1 MSYVIPNETP
11 GHPMSQSRDGDKA
24 QPAATVH
31 SSSFSRA
38 VTPAETVV
46 TRAPNHVIINQTGSF
61 SFAYSCKESLGASRD
76 SSSHYWEQAVVF
88 DVSNAPEASFSP
100 TRLDISPCAWSGSGA
115 IAGATG
121 DVTFVYKGV

>member
-11 GHPMSQSRDGDKA
+11 GHPMSASRDGDKA

-31 SSSFSRA
+31 SSSLSRA

-88 DVSNAPEASFSP
+88 DVNNSAGVQFSP
-100 TRLDISPCAWSGSGA
+100 IRLDISPCAWESTGGT
-115 IAGATG
+115 TG
-121 DVTFVYKGV
+121 DVTFVYRGN